1 MQNRVIQYLMNV
13 TNAMTKEALG
23 NILAFVADQF
33 SSVSITT
40 AGLVISAT
48 TTKVKTG
55 AADYYASV
63 KGVLVKITAGTDMP
77 VLVGT
82 VTNARFNVFCFFV
95 DSAGVTSVA
104 MGTEGTTLAGLKFPD
119 FPINKAPIGWVLI
132 NPTGTG
138 NFVGGTTP
146 LGDITVVPN
155 AVYMS
160 PVGAV
165 DPTLLYA

>member
-1 MQNRVIQYLMNV
+1 MQNRIIQYLSNV
-13 TNAMTKEALG
+13 TNAMTKEAIG
-23 NILAFVADQF
+23 NFMAFVADQF

-40 AGLVISAT
+40 AGLLISAT

-55 AADYYASV
+55 TADYYASV
-63 KGVLVKITAGTDMP
+63 KGVLVKIAAGTDMP

-82 VTNARFNVFCFFV
+82 VTNAKFNVFCFFV
-95 DSAGVTSVA
+95 DPAGVTSVA
-104 MGTEGTTLAGLKFPD
+104 MGTEGATLAAMKWPD
-119 FPINKAPIGWVLI
+119 FPLNKTPIGWVLI

-138 NFVGGTTP
+138 NFVGGTTA
-146 LGDITVVPN
+146 LGDATVVPN

>member
-1 MQNRVIQYLMNV
+1 
-13 TNAMTKEALG
+13 
-23 NILAFVADQF
+23 
-33 SSVSITT
+33 
-40 AGLVISAT
+40 
-48 TTKVKTG
+48 VKTG

-82 VTNARFNVFCFFV
+82 VTNAKFNVFCFFV
-95 DSAGVTSVA
+95 DSAGTTSVA
-104 MGTEGTTLAGLKFPD
+104 MGTEGATLAALKWPD

-138 NFVGGTTP
+138 NFVGGTTA
-146 LGDITVVPN
+146 LGDVTVVPN